1 MFALFAARTTATS
14 PRSLTSARISSTICQ
29 MLSRTNLSMWWV
41 LFLSL
46 SACLHTIKTPWLK
59 LHYWALTGYRGF
71 TPQYVNV
78 WVCVWMRKQETEAG
92 NTSRF
97 VRQIQ
102 QGKVG
107 LKCFWKRDIM
117 VWTTQTVCKSHTSR
131 KVLKETVI
139 LKLCVLLGEASLE
152 WGRTGKLQSAKEQA
166 HDDLPASFT
175 LRVVWLCFSIPS
187 V

>member
-14 PRSLTSARISSTICQ
+14 PRSLTSARISYTICQ

-46 SACLHTIKTPWLK
+46 SACLHTIKTPWLR

-107 LKCFWKRDIM
+107 LKCFEKETSWSEQLKLFVNHTHHVRCLKRRDSDFKTLRSTWRSVFGM
-117 VWTTQTVCKSHTSR
+117 RQNR
-131 KVLKETVI
+131 KVSK
-139 LKLCVLLGEASLE
+139 
-152 WGRTGKLQSAKEQA
+152 R
-166 HDDLPASFT
+166 
-175 LRVVWLCFSIPS
+175 
-187 V
+187 